1 MVKVALI
8 SKKINK
14 KILDSVKGAFFFF
27 PQSVEEALRSIPD
40 IMVVD
45 DTDMPVDVGGNT
57 KVLVVGKSTK
67 EKVLQYITYH
77 GFFGFIRPD
86 ISSDLMNKA
95 IKTVKKGEIWVD
107 REIISTVFEEFSRHI
122 RKMRYNDDLF
132 NTLSVR
138 EKEVLNLI
146 PKGYSNK
153 DIAKTL
159 FISEKT
165 VKTHLYN
172 VYKKL
177 GVNTR
182 AKVISILFQGE

>member
-1 MVKVALI
+1 MVKVAVV
-8 SKKINK
+8 SKRINK
-14 KILDSVKGAFFFF
+14 KILDSIKGAFFFF
-27 PQSVEEALRSIPD
+27 PQSIEEALKSTPD
-40 IMVVD
+40 IIIVD
-45 DTDMPVDVGGNT
+45 DAGIPVEVSGNT
-57 KVLVVGKSTK
+57 KVLVVGEPTK

-86 ISSDLMNKA
+86 ISSDLMDKA

-107 REIISTVFEEFSRHI
+107 RETISTVFEEFSRHI
-122 RKMRYNDDLF
+122 RKMRYNDDLL

-138 EKEVLNLI
+138 EKEMLNLI
-146 PKGYSNK
+146 SKGYSNK
-153 DIAKTL
+153 DIAEAL

-172 VYKKL
+172 IYKKL

-182 AKVISILFQGE
+182 TKVVSLLFQGE